1 MLNAE
6 GQVKCTNVVVKVRS
20 IELSLIAIYY
30 AFEKLKHSMSQ
41 FLLLSSVAIVK
52 GKLVWL
58 EMGWIWKTWKRIAES
73 DIDMTTMIG

>member
-1 MLNAE
+1 MNLTSVISYMCAIKKLKIMMLNAE

-52 GKLVWL
+52 GKLV
-58 EMGWIWKTWKRIAES
+58 
-73 DIDMTTMIG
+73 